1 VYLGSRDKRGYDEP
15 GNDFSTAQFRHVSMM
30 TRRSILALFA
40 TATLAACSRGAPS
53 APAHTLRVAATAE
66 PHAEILDAI
75 KPDLAAQGITLEVR
89 VFNDY
94 VQPNIQVDQKQLD
107 VNYFQTLPY
116 LDQFNRDHGTHLIPI
131 VGVHIEPL
139 GAYSRRYKTLA
150 DLPAGAVVAIPN
162 EASNEGRALLLL
174 QKTGLI
180 RLARPDDPL
189 STLKDVAANPK
200 GIRIKELEGALLP
213 RTLDQVD
220 LALINTNYALN
231 AKLDPTRDALFIE
244 DSHSPYV
251 NYLVGRPDNK
261 DNADVKALAAA
272 LTSPKVKAFIA
283 AHYHGAV
290 VAAF

>member
-1 VYLGSRDKRGYDEP
+1 M
-15 GNDFSTAQFRHVSMM
+15 N
-30 TRRSILALFA
+30 RRLFLSLAA
-40 TATLAACSRGAPS
+40 IAVLAACSRQPPA

-66 PHAEILDAI
+66 PHAEILEFI
-75 KPDLAAQGITLEVR
+75 KPALAAKGITLEIK

-107 VNYFQTLPY
+107 LNYFQTLPY

-139 GAYSRRYKTLA
+139 GAYSRRFKTLA
-150 DLPAGAVVAIPN
+150 ALPAGATVAIPN
-162 EASNEGRALLLL
+162 ETSNEGRALLLL
-174 QKTGLI
+174 QKSGLI
-180 RLARPDDPL
+180 RLARPTDPL
-189 STLKDVAANPK
+189 STLKDVVANPK
-200 GIRIKELEGALLP
+200 GLKFTELEGAMLP

-244 DSHSPYV
+244 DAHSPYV

-272 LTSPKVKAFIA
+272 LTTPQVKAFIA